1 MADKWESSNADDSEF
16 DVTVDFGDIGQQI
29 KAEMDQH
36 MVRLSKELESK
47 FGREFSREI
56 EKKLTRKAEKA
67 AEKAKRAE
75 SSSRSAGMN
84 FGSATQT
91 TPPRKQASIEE
102 QMKILKMVESG
113 NITPDEA
120 AMLLEVLGD

>member
-1 MADKWESSNADDSEF
+1 MADKWETSNADESEF
-16 DVTVDFGDIGQQI
+16 DMTVDFGDIGKQI
-29 KAEMDQH
+29 EAEMEQH
-36 MVRLSKELESK
+36 MARLSKELESK
-47 FGREFSREI
+47 FGPEFSREI

-75 SSSRSAGMN
+75 SSSRSVGMN

-91 TPPRKQASIEE
+91 TPRKQASIEE
-102 QMKILKMVESG
+102 QMKILRMVESG
-113 NITPDEA
+113 NITPEEA